1 MTPTGSNKES
11 MRDSVLEREEGERE
25 RVSRVRHTTRRNYQS
40 TVFCFHKKGPKIF
53 RPTFTQEVLP
63 SGYLP
68 PPLSLISSHS
78 LFVCLSFLM
87 FYLYLL
93 LSFHMLYH
101 YLVPSFLSLWM
112 SCIYFLRCFLIS
124 ITITF
129 FIWLTVSY
137 FTQHIYFCFLRPY
150 ILTAHACSSDNF
162 LCVY

>member
-78 LFVCLSFLM
+78 LFVCLSFLTYVLSLSTS
-87 FYLYLL
+87 FFSYAISLSSSLFSVSLNVLYLFSSMFPYFYHYYVLYMTNSLLFYTTHLFL
-93 LSFHMLYH
+93 LS
-101 YLVPSFLSLWM
+101 PS
-112 SCIYFLRCFLIS
+112 IYFYGELHL
-124 ITITF
+124 
-129 FIWLTVSY
+129 
-137 FTQHIYFCFLRPY
+137 
-150 ILTAHACSSDNF
+150 N
-162 LCVY
+162 